1 MIDSISLVGFLV
13 LGIIGWITYKI
24 YIWPNYIS
32 PLRKIP
38 GPPSEN
44 PFFGNI
50 KTFMKEES
58 GEPQLRWIKKY
69 GNIIKVHGIFNEP
82 IVFVADPKIIQD
94 ISVTRAYD
102 FIKPPGLLA
111 DSIAVAGRGLIY
123 AEGDDHKRQRK
134 MINPAFTHSKIKEM
148 VPRSI
153 PIVMT
158 LKGLIEDKI
167 NRGESN
173 INLTPYISEAT
184 LDIIGLVG
192 FNCEFNSLKS
202 PNELAE
208 AYDSLMCSPV
218 NAINIISNYAPFVRK
233 LPLEVNKKFRKE
245 CSIIDRESKK
255 LVEERCKEA
264 ENGELKKNDLLS
276 IIINTNRTL
285 PIEEKISKE
294 ELKYQ
299 IKTFLVAGHESTS
312 VSICWALYYLS
323 QNLHEQD
330 LLREE
335 LVKAFPDKSKFNPT
349 FDEINSL
356 EYLNCVIKET
366 LRLASPATSARR
378 TNTKDEVFGDYY
390 IPKDTIIMMAISVLH
405 RLPEIWGSTADNFV
419 PKRWLDP
426 SLAKNTSNL
435 IYLPFLNG
443 PRSCIGNKLALTK
456 IKILLCMLIRNF
468 VFKPIEGFHI
478 RKRIIPVTKPDPYL
492 GLDVSVV
499 ES

>member
-1 MIDSISLVGFLV
+1 
-13 LGIIGWITYKI
+13 
-24 YIWPNYIS
+24 
-32 PLRKIP
+32 
-38 GPPSEN
+38 
-44 PFFGNI
+44 
-50 KTFMKEES
+50 MKEES

-158 LKGLIEDKI
+158 LK
-167 NRGESN
+167 
-173 INLTPYISEAT
+173 
-184 LDIIGLVG
+184 
-192 FNCEFNSLKS
+192 
-202 PNELAE
+202 
-208 AYDSLMCSPV
+208 
-218 NAINIISNYAPFVRK
+218 
-233 LPLEVNKKFRKE
+233 
-245 CSIIDRESKK
+245 
-255 LVEERCKEA
+255 
-264 ENGELKKNDLLS
+264 
-276 IIINTNRTL
+276 
-285 PIEEKISKE
+285 EKISKE

-349 FDEINSL
+349 FDELNSL

-390 IPKDTIIMMAISVLH
+390 IPKDTIIMMAIS
-405 RLPEIWGSTADNFV
+405 GQD
-419 PKRWLDP
+419 
-426 SLAKNTSNL
+426 
-435 IYLPFLNG
+435 
-443 PRSCIGNKLALTK
+443 
-456 IKILLCMLIRNF
+456 
-468 VFKPIEGFHI
+468 
-478 RKRIIPVTKPDPYL
+478 L
-492 GLDVSVV
+492 GL
-499 ES
+499 